1 LPYLNELKH
10 TLPNVKAYRLMQQLL
25 NENPKIDKIIA
36 SSKTIRQSKKRLKTW
51 AMEVLSQN
59 RDATSYFTRKK
70 TGKSQLE
77 KLRSKDYAAIRI
89 LDYIKHSGRQFK
101 DLNLKGEIVEND
113 PFAILIQC
121 ARKGTGGG
129 TPAFFYDMIH
139 LFRQFSGNE
148 HPRPHKNEISSWM
161 DRYPSGLDP
170 QVVWQ
175 RRTNKLRILRIII
188 KIIDEKRVKS
198 HRYQFKK
205 GMSRQKK
212 IAMAKTWWNDYKF
225 HLKFAV
231 RTPEALNEMLDYS
244 LDRKTVETLKQAQK
258 VGIPLFVNPY
268 YLSLLV
274 TQASPV
280 SLGADLAIRQYIIY
294 SKELVAEFGNINAWE
309 KEDIVEPGK
318 PNAAGWLIP
327 DDCIHRRYPNV
338 AILIP
343 KSLGRACGGLC
354 SICQR
359 MYGFQHGDLNFDLK
373 KLQTRDS
380 FEDRL
385 AVSINYFE
393 KDSQLRDILIT
404 GGDALM
410 STNKS
415 LRKILQSV
423 YKMAKRKRRANM
435 NRKEGEKYAQILRV
449 RLGTRLPV
457 YLPMR
462 IQAGLV
468 NILAQFKEK
477 ASKIG
482 IQQFV
487 FQTHFESPMEIT
499 PETKLCVEQLNTA
512 GWVVTNQLVFTSA
525 VSRRGHT
532 AKLRKV
538 LNDIGII
545 PYYSF
550 TVKGYM
556 ENRDLFSPNARLVQ
570 EGIEEKMMGFLP
582 DKFSPDLKQ
591 LPLDSKNLVDNI
603 SRLRTDADIPFLASD
618 RNVLNLPG
626 VGKSLTFR
634 TIGITNDGR
643 RILEFDHDATRE
655 HSPIIEEMGKVII
668 IESKSIHEYLQQ
680 LDNMGEDVQEYE
692 SIYGYSLSET
702 EPRNSIFEYPLY
714 DYDVTKKI
722 TNIDSH
728 FFESH

>member
-1 LPYLNELKH
+1 MPYLNELKQ
-10 TLPNVKAYRLMQQLL
+10 TLPNVKAYKLMQQLF
-25 NENPKIDKIIA
+25 NENPNLNEIIT
-36 SSKTIRQSKKRLKTW
+36 SSRTNHQLKKKLKTW
-51 AMEVLSQN
+51 AMDVLSKN
-59 RDATSYFTRKK
+59 MEAYSYFIREK

-89 LDYIKHSGRQFK
+89 LDYIKYSGRQFQ
-101 DLNLKGEIVEND
+101 DPNLKNEIVEND
-113 PFAILIQC
+113 PFAILMQC
-121 ARKGTGGG
+121 ARKGTGGA
-129 TPAFFYDMIH
+129 TPEYFYDMIY
-139 LFRQFSGNE
+139 LFRQFSGLKDPMPNE
-148 HPRPHKNEISSWM
+148 YEISSWM
-161 DRYPSGLDP
+161 DRYSSGLDKE
-170 QVVWQ
+170 VVLQ
-175 RRTNKLRILRIII
+175 RKTNKLRILKNII
-188 KIIDEKRVKS
+188 KVIDEKRVKS
-198 HRYQFKK
+198 NRYKFKK

-212 IAMAKTWWNDYKF
+212 LALTKTWWNDYKF

-231 RTPEALNEMLDYS
+231 RTPEGLNEMLDHS
-244 LDRKTVETLKQAQK
+244 LDRKTVENLKQAQR
-258 VGIPLFVNPY
+258 VGIPIFVNPY

-274 TQASPV
+274 TQASPA
-280 SLGADLAIRQYIIY
+280 SLGADLAIRQYMIY
-294 SKELVAEFGNINAWE
+294 SKELVNEFGNINAWE

-318 PNAAGWLIP
+318 PNTAGWLIP

-343 KSLGRACGGLC
+343 KGLGRACGGLC

-359 MYGFQHGDLNFDLK
+359 MYGFQYGDLNFNLEKLK
-373 KLQTRDS
+373 TRDS

-385 AVSINYFE
+385 EASIDYFE
-393 KDSQLRDILIT
+393 NDSQLRDILIT

-423 YKMAKRKRRANM
+423 YKMAKRKQRANM
-435 NRKEGEKYAQILRV
+435 NKKNGEKYAQILRV

-468 NILAQFKEK
+468 NILAEFKDK

-499 PETKLCVEQLNTA
+499 PETKICVEQLNNA

-525 VSRRGHT
+525 ASRRGHT

-538 LNDIGII
+538 LNDIGIL

-556 ENRDLFSPNARLVQ
+556 ENRGLFSPNARLVQ
-570 EGIEEKMMGFLP
+570 ESIEEKTIGSLP
-582 DKFSPDLKQ
+582 DKFLPNLKQ
-591 LPLDSKNLVDNI
+591 LPLDSKNIVDNI
-603 SRLRTDADIPFLASD
+603 SRLITNADIPFLASD

-634 TIGITNDGR
+634 TIGITNNGR
-643 RILEFDHDATRE
+643 RILEFDHDATRD
-655 HSPIIEEMGKVII
+655 HSPVIKKMGRVII
-668 IESKSIHEYLQQ
+668 IESKSIHEYLKQ
-680 LDNMGEDVQEYE
+680 LDNMGEDVSEYL
-692 SIYGYSLSET
+692 SVYGYSLSET
-702 EPRNSIFEYPLY
+702 ESRNQIFEYPVY
-714 DYDVTKKI
+714 DYDVTNKI
-722 TNIDSH
+722 TNIDLH
-728 FFESH
+728 LT

>member
-1 LPYLNELKH
+1 VPFLNELKH
-10 TLPNVKAYRLMQQLL
+10 TFPGVKAYRLMQYLFK
-25 NENPKIDKIIA
+25 ENPVLKDIIDNSNTVHQAKKKLKI
-36 SSKTIRQSKKRLKTW
+36 W
-51 AMEVLSQN
+51 AMQVLSENQ
-59 RDATSYFTRKK
+59 DAYSYFTQEK
-70 TGKSQLE
+70 TGAAQLE

-101 DLNLKGEIVEND
+101 DLNLNGEVVESD
-113 PFAILIQC
+113 PFAILMQC
-121 ARKGTGGG
+121 ARKGTGGA
-129 TPAFFYDMIH
+129 TPAYFYDMIH
-139 LFRQFSGNE
+139 LFKQFSGHEN
-148 HPRPHKNEISSWM
+148 PTPHKLEISSWM
-161 DRYPSGLDP
+161 DRYSSGLDP
-170 QVVWQ
+170 EVIWQ
-175 RRTNKLRILRIII
+175 RRKNKLRILKIII
-188 KIIDEKRVKS
+188 KYIDDKRIKS
-198 HRYQFKK
+198 KRYRFEK

-212 IAMAKTWWNDYKF
+212 LALAKTWWKDHKF

-231 RTPEALNEMLDYS
+231 RDPEDLNEMLGFS
-244 LDRKTVETLKQAQK
+244 LDREVMGIMKKAQK

-268 YLSLLV
+268 YLSLLDIK
-274 TQASPV
+274 ASPI
-280 SLGADLAIRQYIIY
+280 SLGADLAIRQYILY
-294 SKELVAEFGNINAWE
+294 SKELVNEFNNINAWE
-309 KEDIVEPGK
+309 KEDIVEVGK

-343 KSLGRACGGLC
+343 KSMGRACGGLC

-373 KLQTRDS
+373 KLKANAS
-380 FEDRL
+380 FDDRL
-385 AVSINYFE
+385 KASLSYFE
-393 KDSQLRDILIT
+393 NDSQLRDILIT

-410 STNKS
+410 STNKA
-415 LRKILQSV
+415 LRKVLQNV
-423 YKMAKRKRRANM
+423 YKMAKKKRRANM
-435 NRKEGEKYAQILRV
+435 NKKEGEKYAQILRV

-462 IQAGLV
+462 IQAGLLD
-468 NILAQFKEK
+468 ILAEFKEK

-499 PETKLCVEQLNTA
+499 PETKCCVELLNKA
-512 GWVVTNQLVFTSA
+512 GWIVANQLVFTSA
-525 VSRRGHT
+525 ASRRGHT

-538 LNDIGII
+538 LNDIGVI

-556 ENRDLFSPNARLVQ
+556 ENYHLFTPNARLVQ
-570 EGIEEKMMGFLP
+570 EGMEEKIIGCLP
-582 DKFSPDLKQ
+582 DTFISSLKQ
-591 LPLDSKNLVDNI
+591 LPLHAENIVDNI
-603 SRLRTDADIPFLASD
+603 SQLRKDADIPFLASD

-655 HSPIIEEMGKVII
+655 HSPIIKKIGKVTI
-668 IESKSIHEYLQQ
+668 IESKSIHDYLQQ
-680 LDNMGEDVQEYE
+680 LDNMGEDVLEYS

-702 EPRNSIFEYPLY
+702 ESRNQIFEYPDY
-714 DYDVTKKI
+714 DYEVTNKI
-722 TNIDSH
+722 SNIDH
-728 FFESH
+728 HLT